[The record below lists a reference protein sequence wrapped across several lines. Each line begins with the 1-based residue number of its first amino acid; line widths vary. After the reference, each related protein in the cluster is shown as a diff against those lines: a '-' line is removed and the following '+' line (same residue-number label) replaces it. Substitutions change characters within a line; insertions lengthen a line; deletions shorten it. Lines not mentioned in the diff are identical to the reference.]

1 MNSEL
6 GAIPAKAPI
15 TPQINV
21 LEKITPLSTATSTQ
35 IPSEQKAATDESAK
49 AALKDRVTVE
59 SSPVTATALD
69 TLKSLEGLQKRSNEL
84 AQDIRATSKNI
95 SAVTDLVT
103 KMQSSLAS
111 ITKNF
116 PPFNVES
123 QERQQILMSYVS
135 IRKELE
141 KMTIPP
147 PPSPLYENVSNIWN
161 KSIAK
166 DGTLLPEAVP
176 ALQTDSSDNN
186 VQLTEKSLQKTQEN
200 LAGLT
205 KAVNNF
211 SAT

>member
-15 TPQINV
+15 TPQINA
-21 LEKITPLSTATSTQ
+21 LEKNTPLSTTTSKQ
-35 IPSEQKAATDESAK
+35 APPEQKAATDESAK
-49 AALKDRVTVE
+49 TVLKDRVSVE

-95 SAVTDLVT
+95 SAVTDMVT
-103 KMQSSLAS
+103 KMQSNLAS

-123 QERQQILMSYVS
+123 QERQQILMSYIS

-176 ALQTDSSDNN
+176 ALQTNSSDNN
-186 VQLTEKSLQKTQEN
+186 VQLTEKNLQKTQEN

-205 KAVNNF
+205 KAVNEF
-211 SAT
+211 RAT